1 MIEKSQQNRIE
12 SVTRSALEQVPLLD
26 LEEEA
31 ANTSSSS
38 STPEVTLEVSS
49 SKYSTRRRAADS
61 PQNSKYT
68 HAESP
73 QLDELDSVAMR
84 RIREDSSS
92 GAGVATDSTFSA
104 ILTCLY
110 KGSKAHRSCELNSS
124 LVNDPEEILEQCQR
138 YLHISTLTKSVVSRD
153 TAISV

>member
-1 MIEKSQQNRIE
+1 MIEKNQQNRIK

-31 ANTSSSS
+31 ADTSSSS

-84 RIREDSSS
+84 RIREDGSAVSSSS
-92 GAGVATDSTFSA
+92 GAGVATSSTFSA
-104 ILTCLY
+104 ILTCFY
-110 KGSKAHRSCELNSS
+110 KGSKAHNSSCELN
-124 LVNDPEEILEQCQR
+124 
-138 YLHISTLTKSVVSRD
+138 
-153 TAISV
+153 

>member
-1 MIEKSQQNRIE
+1 M
-12 SVTRSALEQVPLLD
+12 LD

-31 ANTSSSS
+31 ADTSSSS
-38 STPEVTLEVSS
+38 STPEVTLEVSQG

-84 RIREDSSS
+84 RIREDGSAVSSS
-92 GAGVATDSTFSA
+92 GAGVATDSIFSA
-104 ILTCLY
+104 ILLLQGV
-110 KGSKAHRSCELNSS
+110 KSS
-124 LVNDPEEILEQCQR
+124 Q
-138 YLHISTLTKSVVSRD
+138 
-153 TAISV
+153 

>member
-38 STPEVTLEVSS
+38 STPEVTLEVSQG

-84 RIREDSSS
+84 RIREDGSAVSSS
-92 GAGVATDSTFSA
+92 TGAGVATA
-104 ILTCLY
+104 ILTCFY
-110 KGSKAHRSCELNSS
+110 KGSKAHNSSCEL
-124 LVNDPEEILEQCQR
+124 D
-138 YLHISTLTKSVVSRD
+138 
-153 TAISV
+153 